1 MNADALGLSSEDL
14 GTLFV
19 LLDRYVPEAEV
30 WAFGSRVQGNA
41 RPFSDLDLAI
51 IQEAPIDAHTK
62 AELRYQLSESSLP
75 IKVDLVEWSRTDPA
89 FREAIRRNHV
99 RLKSARTT

>member
-1 MNADALGLSSEDL
+1 MNTASLGLSSEDL
-14 GTLFV
+14 SALLA

-51 IQEAPIDAHTK
+51 IQEAPIDVHTK
-62 AELRYQLSESSLP
+62 AELRYELSESSLP
-75 IKVDLVEWSRTDPA
+75 IKIDLVEWSRTSPA
-89 FREAIRRNHV
+89 FQEAIQQSHFP
-99 RLKSARTT
+99 LKKARPA